1 MAVERAIGQLK
12 IRFRILLDCLPL
24 THLKKVPEF
33 IIACCVLHNICI
45 LQNDIMTVGVQYCE
59 ELQAP
64 VRDNNTEIGNA
75 KRTRIM
81 NTLQMRFID

>member
-1 MAVERAIGQLK
+1 MAIERAIAQLK
-12 IRFRILLDCLPL
+12 IRFRILLECLPL
-24 THLKKVPEF
+24 TDLKKVPEF

-45 LQNDIMTVGVQYCE
+45 LQNDVMTIGVQYHE

-64 VRDNNTEIGNA
+64 VRDNDTALGNV